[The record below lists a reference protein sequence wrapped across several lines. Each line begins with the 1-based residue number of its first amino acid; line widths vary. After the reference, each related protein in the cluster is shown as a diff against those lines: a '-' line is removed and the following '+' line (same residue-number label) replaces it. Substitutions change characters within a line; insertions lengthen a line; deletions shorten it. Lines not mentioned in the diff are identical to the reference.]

1 MEVAAQP
8 AASEATTGGSLVEG
22 RVAAPARVL
31 LIAPA
36 QSYRIPAYFSAAQAL
51 GVELVLASDGH
62 HSLIP
67 RVAEGVHIDFGEP
80 GRSHRRLLDALREEP
95 VSAVVATDDAATEL
109 SSRVAESLGLSHNPP
124 SAVRI
129 ARRKDFARTVLA
141 AAGVRVPRFRTIDLR
156 HPRMP
161 QIAGVG
167 YPCVV
172 KPLALAASRGVIRAD
187 SPEELLT
194 ACQRIERI
202 VEGCGEEE
210 ERRTL
215 LVEGF
220 VPGYEV
226 AVEGILRKGRF
237 HRLAI
242 FDKPDPLDGPFFEE
256 TYYITP
262 SRLSPADQ
270 NRDSCTRVAE
280 ACCAYGLR
288 EGPVHAELRVNS
300 EDVWI
305 IEVAA
310 RTIGGDCARL
320 LDFGTGHSLEELVLS
335 HALGRP
341 LTVESI
347 NRAAGVL
354 MIPTTRAGTLRRVE
368 GVLEASRIPGIEDVV
383 IAVREGYE
391 LIPLPEGGSY
401 LGFVFA
407 RADTAEEVEAALRQ
421 AHARLRVVVA
431 PAWRLE
437 RGAGAA

>member
-1 MEVAAQP
+1 M
-8 AASEATTGGSLVEG
+8 
-22 RVAAPARVL
+22 
-31 LIAPA
+31 IAPA

-80 GRSHRRLLDALREEP
+80 DRSHRRLLDALREEP

-109 SSRVAESLGLSHNPP
+109 SSRVAESLELPHNPP
-124 SAVRI
+124 SAARI
-129 ARRKDFARTVLA
+129 ARRKDLARAALA
-141 AAGVRVPRFRTIDLR
+141 SAGVRVPRFRTIDLR
-156 HPRMP
+156 RPRVP
-161 QIAGVG
+161 QIDGVG

-172 KPLALAASRGVIRAD
+172 KPLALAASRGVIRTD
-187 SPEELLT
+187 SPEELLA
-194 ACQRIERI
+194 ACRRIERI

-215 LVEGF
+215 LVEDF
-220 VPGYEV
+220 VPGAEV
-226 AVEGILRKGRF
+226 AMEGILRKGRL
-237 HRLAI
+237 HRIAM

-262 SRLSPADQ
+262 SRLAPAYQ
-270 NRDSCTRVAE
+270 ERVVARVAG
-280 ACCAYGLR
+280 ACRAYGLR

-300 EDVWI
+300 EDVWV
-305 IEVAA
+305 IEIAA

-320 LDFGTGHSLEELVLS
+320 LDFGTGRSLEELVLS
-335 HALGRP
+335 HALGRS
-341 LTVESI
+341 LDIESI

-354 MIPTTRAGTLRRVE
+354 MIPTIRAGTLRRVE
-368 GVLEASRIPGIEDVV
+368 GVLEASRIPGIEDVA

-407 RADTAEEVEAALRQ
+407 RADTAQEVEAALRQ

-437 RGAGAA
+437 RSASAAASAAGSG

>member
-1 MEVAAQP
+1 M
-8 AASEATTGGSLVEG
+8 
-22 RVAAPARVL
+22 L

-36 QSYRIPAYFSAAQAL
+36 QSYRIPAYFNAAQAL
-51 GVELVLASDGH
+51 GVELVLASDGR
-62 HSLIP
+62 HSLIS
-67 RVAEGVHIDFGEP
+67 RVVEGVHIDFSEP
-80 GRSHRRLLDALREEP
+80 ERSHRRLLDAIREEP
-95 VSAVVATDDAATEL
+95 VSAVVATDDAATEI
-109 SSRVAESLGLSHNPP
+109 SSRVAESLELPHNPP
-124 SAVRI
+124 SASRI
-129 ARRKDFARTVLA
+129 ARRKDLARAALA
-141 AAGVRVPRFRTIDLR
+141 SAGVRVPRFRTIDLR
-156 HPRMP
+156 RPRVP
-161 QIAGVG
+161 QIDGVG

-172 KPLALAASRGVIRAD
+172 KPLALAASRGVIRTD
-187 SPEELLT
+187 SPEELLA
-194 ACQRIERI
+194 ACRRIERI

-215 LVEGF
+215 LVEDF
-220 VPGYEV
+220 VPGAEV
-226 AVEGILRKGRF
+226 AMEGILRKGRL
-237 HRLAI
+237 HRIAM

-262 SRLSPADQ
+262 SRLAPAYQ
-270 NRDSCTRVAE
+270 ERVVARVAG
-280 ACCAYGLR
+280 ACRAYGLR

-300 EDVWI
+300 EDVWV
-305 IEVAA
+305 IEIAA

-320 LDFGTGHSLEELVLS
+320 LDFGTGRSLEELVLS
-335 HALGRP
+335 HALGRS
-341 LTVESI
+341 LDIESI

-354 MIPTTRAGTLRRVE
+354 MIPTIRAGTLRRVE
-368 GVLEASRIPGIEDVV
+368 GVLEASRIPGIEDVA

-421 AHARLRVVVA
+421 AHACLRVVVA

>member
-1 MEVAAQP
+1 M
-8 AASEATTGGSLVEG
+8 
-22 RVAAPARVL
+22 L

-36 QSYRIPAYFSAAQAL
+36 QSYRISAYFSAAEAL
-51 GVELVLASDGH
+51 GVDLVLASDGR
-62 HSLIP
+62 HSLIS
-67 RVAEGVHIDFGEP
+67 RVVEGVHVDFGEP
-80 GRSHRRLLDALREEP
+80 ERSHRRLLDVLREEP

-109 SSRVAESLGLSHNPP
+109 SSRVAESLGLPHNPP
-124 SAVRI
+124 SAARI
-129 ARRKDFARTVLA
+129 ARRKDLARAALA
-141 AAGVRVPRFRTIDLR
+141 AAGVRVPRFLTIDLR

-161 QIAGVG
+161 QIADIG

-187 SPEELLT
+187 SPEELLA
-194 ACQRIERI
+194 ACRRIERI
-202 VEGCGEEE
+202 VEDSGEEE

-215 LVEGF
+215 LVEDF

-226 AVEGILRKGRF
+226 AMEGILRKGRL
-237 HRLAI
+237 HRLAV

-256 TYYITP
+256 TYYVTP
-262 SRLSPADQ
+262 SRLAPEDQ
-270 NRDSCTRVAE
+270 NRIFARVAE
-280 ACCAYGLR
+280 ACRAYGLR

-300 EDVWI
+300 EDVWV

-320 LDFGTGHSLEELVLS
+320 LDFGTGPSLEELVLS

-341 LTVESI
+341 LDLESI
-347 NRAAGVL
+347 SRAAGVL
-354 MIPTTRAGTLRRVE
+354 MIPTVRAGTLRRVE

-407 RADTAEEVEAALRQ
+407 RADSAEEVEAALRK
-421 AHARLRVVVA
+421 AHACLRVVVA

-437 RGAGAA
+437 RGVGAA